1 MPASCL
7 LRLRYREP
15 AVFAAGYPTMPNR
28 DGIMPLT
35 KGDQSQREKA
45 ALPYH
50 LAKEAR
56 MRESSTLRFGWLT
69 TQTTEQQETGWV
81 AVGGGAVV
89 ANCVQGPIRTHRL
102 MVNGCLCDWGSGE
115 ETGKR
120 HKQSK
125 DRHKPNTHAF
135 GSLSTALLVPSAC
148 GFGISLGLGE
158 VSRQAAE
165 IIGQTKQVGSDL
177 HRSRPNTPTPSPS
190 TPTNNRRPTAM
201 AIRGNKGRRWWWYR
215 LGRAVCNP
223 ARATPSLSQAGEA
236 LASGRAELPASH
248 LGRISLRT
256 EGCCSIVS
264 SRVYE

>member
-1 MPASCL
+1 MGVCATG
-7 LRLRYREP
+7 
-15 AVFAAGYPTMPNR
+15 VAGKRRGR
-28 DGIMPLT
+28 DTSKAKTGTSRTHMHSAL
-35 KGDQSQREKA
+35 SQR
-45 ALPYH
+45 L
-50 LAKEAR
+50 
-56 MRESSTLRFGWLT
+56 F
-69 TQTTEQQETGWV
+69 
-81 AVGGGAVV
+81 
-89 ANCVQGPIRTHRL
+89 
-102 MVNGCLCDWGSGE
+102 
-115 ETGKR
+115 
-120 HKQSK
+120 
-125 DRHKPNTHAF
+125 
-135 GSLSTALLVPSAC
+135 LLVPSAC

-201 AIRGNKGRRWWWYR
+201 AIRGNKGRWWWYR

-248 LGRISLRT
+248 LGRISLRR
-256 EGCCSIVS
+256 EGCCSMVS